1 MIDPSDGDI
10 LGWRPDDMAYKADAS
25 DTYRFLISLPLYAK
39 RDIFRSMYGVLSK
52 CSLLDVF
59 RQPKQVKWATGIIKL
74 GMQLPLEDISLATQA
89 FSLYTDALFAISSL
103 YNKGDDD
110 NGDGDGDGDGDGLF
124 HSNQND
130 DTTNEDLLDILLK
143 PCILFNPRV
152 FFANELP
159 SRVVTDRTRKT
170 TIETHESCF
179 APMQHNIN
187 KGPWSPHDEPM
198 QIRGNRSTD
207 SLDGTSDALSASS
220 GAVDRQGVEAGD
232 DQVAMRQHVEQASVA
247 LFSKKSLDESPH
259 VLPGSTSQGANSISH
274 AVKLWDKYVELL
286 QKVLQVY
293 STLVRGLKSLVS
305 SKTLV
310 NAFDSLMVVVDMLL
324 SQGGK
329 NPRLKPWAEKYR
341 LVIGPELWNK
351 TWGTMGDRL
360 EEFVVKLVFDIWAR
374 GMALS
379 VKVRDSLTDKM
390 GYWLHRESFMA
401 AWLQVINQ
409 VSLKVLQHH
418 YPYDDIVATDRI
430 HLQFGDFSMSGKMS
444 PESAIVV
451 LERYA
456 RTRIDFDAIS
466 DHSYGIY
473 AKQIC
478 TIVRRALNIKRLVYI
493 KGTPFAQLPPTANYV
508 LHYFRYPLLEVSL
521 RKFVPSRETANVRR
535 DVFSLVCMLLIMPSN
550 AADPISD
557 ANRND
562 LIRTIR
568 HAIVDEQQVQIV
580 LPNVTMLLKNS
591 LYMRP
596 FIPQMFGLICRV
608 LPECYDVTMV
618 FDRQQLRRHAIQALS
633 TLMSFISYYHRL
645 GRSELL
651 CSMSERMRQRLSDIS
666 KKSNKETKLSSLA
679 KESILETAKKVEK
692 CPFDESALTD
702 SMFTSNV
709 QVQFQ
714 LLLCSVITENDV
726 QNLQTLTCALLTF
739 LHQYSRYNS
748 GYLLIFAKLYIRQ
761 LQLSNSYEA
770 SDVYIYGLTQ
780 LSLVTWSCKMKPE
793 SSKQMVTGICN
804 AMLDCDRNLEQYS
817 HWNPYHQAFIASI
830 HCLCVW
836 ISSSD
841 WRSTMDQGLI
851 SKVMSLLS
859 RCNRYIRSASPMSN
873 TSDIVLGRRIWP
885 TSSEVDEDIVIY
897 GDPGPEPSK
906 SRLQGKQLKCIT
918 TVSTAHLFGH
928 GPDIKL
934 PNKQNKGKDQKTH
947 ALSNSL
953 YKALSTQVYVLST
966 LLLRRMDNEQRY
978 SSLTPIDMVLAR
990 MALYQNMVPNTN
1002 LLLRGCSPAIAEM
1015 LEGYIPVSVE
1025 FFSAYKRAIYSK
1037 INLKRFQDGKWSDVA
1052 TLTTARYP
1060 SGSKQWVSFP
1070 SMPTNAT
1077 AKPIS
1082 NDSHTEGQAD
1092 TKVDL
1097 VMDNAAADT
1106 ADRGRQV
1113 AKDIS
1118 LPWVRMS
1125 SEILYCSKLRTGFCV
1140 NDQKLACTKPIRP
1153 LIDTENE
1160 SRIEEVIAEDFLL
1173 QHSVRNEPEI
1183 ESTPTHPSEQRPRGN
1198 CFSRVNM
1205 QFFGVDVT
1213 AIDISAEMLATIDTM
1228 DELTRPFSAQPV
1240 VIYLHSPK
1248 SLSTDRRY
1256 AKGPLLGVSPE
1267 FKQFLESIGQSHT
1280 TPLTRLKRHPDD
1292 PTILRY
1298 TFGIDSYEIG
1308 YNLAPNVSSLL
1319 SNVPMGSRNN
1329 KVFYES
1335 VRERGIAIVWF
1346 DRHPGNLDSALTWDF
1361 LDSCEEDTNADEDYS
1376 RGASKTNL
1384 FSHRGMAENGKEQGS
1399 ASTSHGLFKSRSAQ
1413 SDAAATYLQ
1422 GSSSQHSNRSSKSGH
1437 LKDSPHFHRSRAR
1450 ELFEKAVHFKHKK
1463 SPGVFER
1470 DSALRTTS
1478 EPRESGREVNGLLG
1492 AHTDSKLD
1500 HHEQQPL
1507 SMRGGSIEISDTDNM
1522 SFASDATDTSEQHHP
1537 VSQKARHEHLDHAE
1551 GDGKRDTSEP
1561 AKSTGGERTAP
1572 KIRVVIAIAP
1582 IENTNGKLVKAT
1594 ISATG
1599 GSEEMNNRFV
1609 QMTGPLTSS
1618 TVINIDDIALLL
1630 SATVIDA
1637 AANIASLSCDDFTA
1651 VTKRMEM
1658 IKYVITNYSS
1668 TPGSITDLHK
1678 FVFPAGTSG
1687 TANAFKIPQS
1697 VKRMSTGKKGMET
1710 SIV

>member
-10 LGWRPDDMAYKADAS
+10 LGWSPDDMAYKADAS

-103 YNKGDDD
+103 YNKGDDG
-110 NGDGDGDGDGDGLF
+110 NGDGDGDGDGLF

-130 DTTNEDLLDILLK
+130 DTINEDLLDILLK

-562 LIRTIR
+562 LI
-568 HAIVDEQQVQIV
+568 H
-580 LPNVTMLLKNS
+580 
-591 LYMRP
+591 
-596 FIPQMFGLICRV
+596 
-608 LPECYDVTMV
+608 
-618 FDRQQLRRHAIQALS
+618 
-633 TLMSFISYYHRL
+633 
-645 GRSELL
+645 
-651 CSMSERMRQRLSDIS
+651 
-666 KKSNKETKLSSLA
+666 
-679 KESILETAKKVEK
+679 
-692 CPFDESALTD
+692 
-702 SMFTSNV
+702 
-709 QVQFQ
+709 
-714 LLLCSVITENDV
+714 
-726 QNLQTLTCALLTF
+726 
-739 LHQYSRYNS
+739 
-748 GYLLIFAKLYIRQ
+748 
-761 LQLSNSYEA
+761 
-770 SDVYIYGLTQ
+770 
-780 LSLVTWSCKMKPE
+780 
-793 SSKQMVTGICN
+793 
-804 AMLDCDRNLEQYS
+804 
-817 HWNPYHQAFIASI
+817 
-830 HCLCVW
+830 
-836 ISSSD
+836 
-841 WRSTMDQGLI
+841 
-851 SKVMSLLS
+851 
-859 RCNRYIRSASPMSN
+859 
-873 TSDIVLGRRIWP
+873 
-885 TSSEVDEDIVIY
+885 
-897 GDPGPEPSK
+897 
-906 SRLQGKQLKCIT
+906 
-918 TVSTAHLFGH
+918 
-928 GPDIKL
+928 IKL

-1668 TPGSITDLHK
+1668 TPRSITDLHK